1 MCIFAYGQT
10 GSGKTYTML
19 GDESNRGIIPRAMAQ
34 VFASSKALA
43 TQGWAFI
50 MQVRQHELFWQQA

>member
-19 GDESNRGIIPRAMAQ
+19 GDEENRGIIPRAINQ
-34 VFASSKALA
+34 IFASSRQLA
-43 TQGWAFI
+43 TQGWVFN
-50 MQVRQHELFWQQA
+50 MQVRGGGGGDG